1 MDLLFGELA
10 IPQIDRQ
17 KMRKTN
23 GFEKPWDLKTNHHKA
38 TFQQLDSQ
46 NILERPKKMAARS
59 WLQTM
64 LIFLG
69 PDQVMA
75 KLPHDQ
81 SFYVGMSKEVP
92 SGYD

>member
-17 KMRKTN
+17 KNEEKKT
-23 GFEKPWDLKTNHHKA
+23 FSKPWDLKTNHHKA

-46 NILERPKKMAARS
+46 NILERPKKMAAIHGFKQC
-59 WLQTM
+59 L
-64 LIFLG
+64 FFG

-81 SFYVGMSKEVP
+81 SFYVGMPKEVP